1 MALEE
6 VQRAFIMTNWAV
18 LDLAQTKLAAHH
30 LMNQWKW
37 QAKVPGY
44 KQKVNRMRSK
54 DSIISFMWN
63 ATSSGMRYDYFN
75 RDRY

>member
-6 VQRAFIMTNWAV
+6 VQRAFIMTNWAIFD
-18 LDLAQTKLAAHH
+18 LDQTKLAAHH

-54 DSIISFMWN
+54 EAIIAFMWN
-63 ATSSGMRYDYFN
+63 ATTSGMRYNYFN
-75 RDRY
+75 RNRY